1 MGEVERGRIGPIR
14 PKRNLD
20 QPASVAKIEE
30 DQPAQISAAV
40 NPAGQL
46 DLSTLVIGAHAAQH
60 PRAKCGPFD
69 IDLVHGQK
77 AVEEVPDVVVPSLGD
92 CPTPRDGRENLENN
106 SKPSITPALSA
117 TQSPTLTSRPGTKL

>member
-14 PKRNLD
+14 PKGNLD
-20 QPASVAKIEE
+20 QPTSVAKIEE

-46 DLSTLVIGAHAAQH
+46 DLGSLVIGAHAAQH

-69 IDLVHGQK
+69 IDLVHEP
-77 AVEEVPDVVVPSLGD
+77 VVVVPSLGN
-92 CPTPRDGRENLENN
+92 CPMPRDRREKLENN
-106 SKPSITPALSA
+106 SRPSITPALSA